1 MKDWCN
7 AILLF
12 IEVVEGAIESEGF
25 RDALYSETKEVVRR
39 LWQKRKKD

>member
-1 MKDWCN
+1 MKDWYK
-7 AILLF
+7 AIALVV
-12 IEVVEGAIESEGF
+12 EVVEGAIESEGF